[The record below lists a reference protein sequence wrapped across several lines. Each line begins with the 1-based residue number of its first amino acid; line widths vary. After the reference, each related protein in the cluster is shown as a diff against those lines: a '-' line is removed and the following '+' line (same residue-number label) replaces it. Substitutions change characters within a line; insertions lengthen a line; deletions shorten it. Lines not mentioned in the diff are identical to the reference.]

1 MSCAFVSN
9 FWGADYFSSLERK
22 IGRLCAR
29 SLPIPKVYPQIGLV
43 LRISGGKT
51 GFRPQKRPVLWTEK
65 GKMAL
70 GTQKGAFLCTAI
82 DIFGGLTINSYLRI

>member
-1 MSCAFVSN
+1 MSCALVSN
-9 FWGADYFSSLERK
+9 FWGADYFSSLKRK

-29 SLPIPKVYPQIGLV
+29 SLPFPKVYPQIGLV
-43 LRISGGKT
+43 LRTGGGKT
-51 GFRPQKRPVLWTEK
+51 GSRPQIRPVLWTAK

-82 DIFGGLTINSYLRI
+82 DIFGGLTINSYRRI